1 MTIPR
6 ILHQTWKT
14 DSIPEK
20 FRAWSESWDKHNPG
34 WQRILWSDRM
44 LLDFVAENYP
54 DLLPVYSGYSKGVER
69 ADAARYMLLHHF
81 GGVYADLD
89 CECLAPFEPLLT
101 EDRVV
106 LCKEPVAHAHN
117 EIRTRNL
124 PYLLFNG
131 TIASPKGHAFWNHV
145 LARLPVTG
153 DSNDVLDATGPCF
166 LTGAQLSFS
175 DQASLTI
182 HPSTLFS
189 PMDKDGDASQVPPG
203 AGSLSHHH
211 WSGTWYTPERSPTAL
226 QRLRGHLYR
235 LRHEVTK
242 GQQLNPMK
250 AQAAVNRSALER
262 PAPGGDNIA
271 ILIPLR
277 DAADLIE
284 PSLAAL
290 ARLEHPKERIK
301 LVFCEGDSVDGSWD
315 RLVDATAPLKS
326 QYREV
331 ILLRKSVGTAVE
343 RAARQH
349 KKVQRARRAAIASV
363 RNELIR
369 NGLDASDDWALWIDI
384 DVWSYPPDIIA
395 RLIDT
400 GRRIVVPN
408 CTNVP
413 GGKSFDLNSF
423 ASVSNIQ
430 DRRYWK
436 YMRDGLYQ
444 PPVQHGRLY
453 LSDFRALESV
463 NLDSVGGTMLLVDAA
478 LHRGGLTFPE
488 TPYKCLIETE
498 GFAALAND
506 LGIVPLGLPQVEIL
520 HVPW

>member
-1 MTIPR
+1 
-6 ILHQTWKT
+6 
-14 DSIPEK
+14 
-20 FRAWSESWDKHNPG
+20 
-34 WQRILWSDRM
+34 M
-44 LLDFVAENYP
+44 LLDLVAENYP
-54 DLLPVYSGYSKGVER
+54 DLLPVYCGYSKGVER

-89 CECLAPFEPLLT
+89 CECLASFEPLLT

-106 LCKEPVAHAHN
+106 LCKEPAAHAHN
-117 EIRTRNL
+117 EIRVRNL
-124 PYLLFNG
+124 PHLLFNG
-131 TIASPKGHAFWNHV
+131 TIASPKGHVFWDHV

-153 DSNDVLDATGPCF
+153 ASNDVLDATGPCF
-166 LTGAQLSFS
+166 LTGAQLSFP
-175 DQASLTI
+175 DQEALAI

-189 PMDKDGDASQVPPG
+189 PLDKDGEATEVPAG
-203 AGSLSHHH
+203 AGALSHHH
-211 WSGTWYTPERSPTAL
+211 WSGTWYSLMRPPTAW

-235 LRHEVTK
+235 LRHELTK
-242 GQQLNPMK
+242 GALLNPAE
-250 AQAAVNRSALER
+250 AQAAVDRSAIER
-262 PAPGGDNIA
+262 PAPKGDNIA

-277 DAADLIE
+277 DAADLIA

-301 LVFCEGDSVDGSWD
+301 LVFCEGDSVDGSWE
-315 RLVDATAPLKS
+315 RLVEATAPLKDI
-326 QYREV
+326 YRDV

-343 RAARQH
+343 RATRQ
-349 KKVQRARRAAIASV
+349 KRNVQRARRAAIAAV

-384 DVWSYPPDIIA
+384 DVWSYPPDIIS
-395 RLIDT
+395 RLTGT
-400 GRRIVVPN
+400 GRRIVTPN

-423 ASVSNIQ
+423 VSVSDVK

-436 YMRDGLYQ
+436 AMREGLYQ
-444 PPVQHGRLY
+444 PPVQYGRLY

-488 TPYKCLIETE
+488 LPYKHLIETE

-506 LGIVPLGLPQVEIL
+506 LGIVPLGLPNVEVL